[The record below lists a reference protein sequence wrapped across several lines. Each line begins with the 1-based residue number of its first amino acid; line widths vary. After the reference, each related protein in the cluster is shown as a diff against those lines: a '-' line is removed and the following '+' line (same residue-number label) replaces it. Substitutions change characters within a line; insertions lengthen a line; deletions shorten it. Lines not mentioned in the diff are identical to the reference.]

1 MATKRNIVLLFAVVI
16 STFLTSCSQGEVY
29 YRFHHINK
37 GMWYRDSVLVFKID
51 TANIHPGKKYDITI
65 ELTTNHSY
73 PYRNLLLYVEHNI
86 TSPVY
91 QSDTLHCL
99 LADEYGRWLGAGT
112 GGLNQFSLNYLTAVV
127 PDSVRIYE
135 LKIRQ
140 SMINNPLIGVEKA
153 GVKITEVNIGS

>member
-1 MATKRNIVLLFAVVI
+1 MRSIIVFTI
-16 STFLTSCSQGEVY
+16 STKGCGIATAYLFLKLILRIYIPE
-29 YRFHHINK
+29 
-37 GMWYRDSVLVFKID
+37 
-51 TANIHPGKKYDITI
+51 KKYDITI

-91 QSDTLHCL
+91 QSDSLHCL

-112 GGLNQFSLNYLTAVV
+112 GGLNQFSLNYLAAVV

-140 SMINNPLIGVEKA
+140 SMINNPLIGVEKQ
-153 GVKITEVNIGS
+153 V